1 MNVNIVLLVLIGVLA
16 FLLLQNILNGD
27 FINGIINLVI
37 IGIAGSALL
46 QRLKSQ
52 EKQKKGE

>member
-1 MNVNIVLLVLIGVLA
+1 MVLIGVLA

-27 FINGIINLVI
+27 FFNGIINLVI

>member
-1 MNVNIVLLVLIGVLA
+1 MVLIGVLA

-27 FINGIINLVI
+27 FFNGIINLAI
-37 IGIAGSALL
+37 ISIAGSALL
-46 QRLKSQ
+46 RKLKGQ